1 MMGFSL
7 HKCRGLAL
15 LLLFA
20 FLFAFVAL
28 VVCET
33 QPAPPGSDE
42 LDLVTPTVVR
52 DPPTSTPPITAPMQ
66 VPATTAPTST
76 AMATSTSTTEPALE
90 TGLEFSIG
98 VAPVADGFPA
108 YNRDEWHPRWRDN
121 DRDCQDTRQE
131 VLIAE
136 STVPVTYTTAEEC
149 RVAAGEWHREYTGLV
164 FTDPGD
170 LDVDHLVPLANAHRS
185 GGWAWDRERK
195 ERFSNLLSY
204 SGHLIA
210 VQNSANRAKASDGPE
225 EWRPEVEAY
234 WCQYAT
240 YWVTIKNTWG
250 LTATQAEAEALG
262 EMLETCRPSVR
273 LLVKEGD
280 WIPTPL
286 PIGAPGST
294 ESPRP
299 SPTVTATYASC
310 DDAEAAGLER
320 MRGSNGNRRGFPA
333 RAVPSAR
340 DGDGDSVVCEQ

>member
-1 MMGFSL
+1 MMRFSL
-7 HKCRGLAL
+7 HKCRWLAL

-20 FLFAFVAL
+20 FVFVFVAMA
-28 VVCET
+28 VCET
-33 QPAPPGSDE
+33 QPAPRGTDGS
-42 LDLVTPTVVR
+42 DLVTPILVR
-52 DPPTSTPPITAPMQ
+52 EASTSTPLSS
-66 VPATTAPTST
+66 PATQMP
-76 AMATSTSTTEPALE
+76 ATSTPAATPTATSAPTPELPLK
-90 TGLEFSIG
+90 TGLELSIT
-98 VAPVADGFPA
+98 VAPVLAEYPDYDRG
-108 YNRDEWHPRWRDN
+108 EWHPRWRDN

-131 VLIAE
+131 VLISE
-136 STVPVTYTTAEEC
+136 STLPVTYTTAEEC
-149 RVAAGEWHREYTGLV
+149 RVAAGEWRGKYTGLV

-210 VQNSANRAKASDGPE
+210 VQNSANRAKGSDGPE

-250 LTATQAEAEALG
+250 LTATQAEAEALR
-262 EMLETCRPSVR
+262 EMLETCSPSVR
-273 LLVKEGD
+273 LLVKEAD

-294 ESPRP
+294 ESPGP

-320 MRGSNGNRRGFPA
+320 MRGSNGNGRGFPA
-333 RAVPSAR
+333 RAVSSAR
-340 DGDGDSVVCEQ
+340 DGDGDGVVCEE